1 MSTSIFIYTSILA
14 ICFSFVVAAPSD
26 CRARYE
32 SWFDSSKTV
41 GSFGF
46 TLQNNSESLL
56 LYSFGNILY
65 SPPPFDYYTN
75 VNSFITYSDA
85 GSPAA
90 GMPVFAPAEP
100 PFLFFDA
107 RALIIRRNGLISI
120 SSVGEM
126 GSSVQ
131 FEVTCDGDVFTG
143 VGPDGNLY
151 VLQFHPP
158 ASSTPTSAPTSSP
171 TPSPTSSSVTTTGS
185 VQPTSAPTTSPSTCQ
200 ATVTAR
206 PRNGATWKEGGAS
219 YEVFDLAITN
229 TGTSKLTSLSVD
241 LSFSAAASVSSTW
254 NLGQSSTSS
263 STYIVSI
270 NEVYPGSSLNNFAGL
285 IVKDGSVSVSSISVV
300 CA

>member
-120 SSVGEM
+120 SSV
-126 GSSVQ
+126 
-131 FEVTCDGDVFTG
+131 
-143 VGPDGNLY
+143 
-151 VLQFHPP
+151 
-158 ASSTPTSAPTSSP
+158 
-171 TPSPTSSSVTTTGS
+171 
-185 VQPTSAPTTSPSTCQ
+185 
-200 ATVTAR
+200 
-206 PRNGATWKEGGAS
+206 
-219 YEVFDLAITN
+219 
-229 TGTSKLTSLSVD
+229 
-241 LSFSAAASVSSTW
+241 SSTW